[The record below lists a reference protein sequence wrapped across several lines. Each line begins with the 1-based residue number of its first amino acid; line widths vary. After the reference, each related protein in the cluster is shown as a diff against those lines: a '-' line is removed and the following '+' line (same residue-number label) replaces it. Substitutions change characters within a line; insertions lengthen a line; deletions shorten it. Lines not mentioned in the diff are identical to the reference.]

1 MPRAPGHSAPQP
13 VPPTPGFIQLG
24 LFEPT
29 ASGQDCGAVAER
41 EGMWIYGV
49 VVVFVAVLTGG
60 LVPSL
65 LLDWP

>member
-1 MPRAPGHSAPQP
+1 MPRAPGRSAPQP

-29 ASGQDCGAVAER
+29 ASGKTAARWQKGGDVDL
-41 EGMWIYGV
+41 GV

-60 LVPSL
+60 LVLSL